1 MKAWMVG
8 TSPTM
13 TDKAVF
19 MDAALFAARSPGKT
33 ACFSSQKLAMTVG
46 RPHIERKTGNNIYG

>member
-1 MKAWMVG
+1 MVG
-8 TSPTM
+8 TSSTM

-19 MDAALFAARSPGKT
+19 MDSGLFVARSPGKT